1 MNCLAAKTQ
10 PSEWIDVKVPRFSA
24 KKDKKEQE
32 IKAEKCGKS
41 NLERAV

>member
-24 KKDKKEQE
+24 KKEQE